1 MLLIYLLKAKHC
13 SGFFPPSAALAT
25 PCCPPAYILQDA
37 RNGNQ
42 VQTPPINTGLH
53 LSQVMP
59 LPSPELKGGDFSPLN
74 VSKPCAKI
82 QLSDAEILNLESY
95 DS

>member
-1 MLLIYLLKAKHC
+1 M
-13 SGFFPPSAALAT
+13 
-25 PCCPPAYILQDA
+25 
-37 RNGNQ
+37 
-42 VQTPPINTGLH
+42 QTPPINTGLC

-59 LPSPELKGGDFSPLN
+59 SPSPELKGGDFSPLN

-95 DS
+95 DSLNDQAFKKWLVIARGRHWERPHNLFT